1 MDQMVIDATDL
12 PEYHLAFIW
21 ITAEDLTKFNSQA
34 GDTEGIVNYGLQ
46 ITGCVWSILMIE
58 RPDGVK
64 LSFRSIEPFA
74 VNEFA
79 SKYFEGGGHKNA
91 SGGRF
96 SGGSLVEAKK
106 KLMEVLPLYLSEIN
120 RVKNL

>member
-1 MDQMVIDATDL
+1 
-12 PEYHLAFIW
+12 
-21 ITAEDLTKFNSQA
+21 
-34 GDTEGIVNYGLQ
+34 
-46 ITGCVWSILMIE
+46 MIE

-79 SKYFEGGGHKNA
+79 SSYFEGGGHKNA

-96 SGGSLVEAKK
+96 SGGTLADAKK

>member
-1 MDQMVIDATDL
+1 
-12 PEYHLAFIW
+12 
-21 ITAEDLTKFNSQA
+21 
-34 GDTEGIVNYGLQ
+34 
-46 ITGCVWSILMIE
+46 
-58 RPDGVK
+58 
-64 LSFRSIEPFA
+64 

-79 SKYFEGGGHKNA
+79 SQYFEGGGHKNA

-96 SGGSLVEAKK
+96 SGGSLTDAKK

>member
-1 MDQMVIDATDL
+1 M
-12 PEYHLAFIW
+12 W

-96 SGGSLVEAKK
+96 SGGSLEEAKK

-120 RVKNL
+120 RVKNS

>member
-1 MDQMVIDATDL
+1 MEYL
-12 PEYHLAFIW
+12 PEYHLAFMW

-46 ITGCVWSILMIE
+46 IAGCVWSILMIE

-79 SKYFEGGGHKNA
+79 STYFEGGGHKNA

-96 SGGSLVEAKK
+96 SGGTLADAKK

-120 RVKNL
+120 RVKNI